1 LLEIK
6 GYLRDHMPV
15 TDLLL
20 LHRLKPGMQL
30 GDGLVL
36 LTDDVSCK
44 KMSDHTTDARSSR
57 CVCGG
62 SEFASE

>member
-1 LLEIK
+1 
-6 GYLRDHMPV
+6 MPV